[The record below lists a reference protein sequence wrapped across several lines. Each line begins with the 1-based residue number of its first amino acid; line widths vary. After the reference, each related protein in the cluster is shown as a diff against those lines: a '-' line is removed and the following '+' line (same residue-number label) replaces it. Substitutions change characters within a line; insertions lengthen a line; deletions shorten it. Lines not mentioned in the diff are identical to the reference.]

1 MMEADQMMKKGNMSL
16 LGNGYKEILGVINCG
31 SIYVGI
37 NFEVIILI
45 KKKADNFKHEGMAY
59 SLLTYNVAVFEV
71 NLKELKEMY
80 KDLLSQIIEEQFELE
95 DDQEQLKDNMTTAL
109 IALGNWK
116 KNSKVINLY

>member
-1 MMEADQMMKKGNMSL
+1 MMKKGNMSL
-16 LGNGYKEILGVINCG
+16 LGNGYKEILGAINRG

-45 KKKADNFKHEGMAY
+45 KKKADNFKYEGMAY

-80 KDLLSQIIEEQFELE
+80 KDLLYQIIDEQFELE
-95 DDQEQLKDNMTTAL
+95 DDQEHLKDNMMTAL
-109 IALGNWK
+109 TELGNWK
-116 KNSKVINLY
+116 KSSKVINLY

>member
-1 MMEADQMMKKGNMSL
+1 MMGKSNMSL
-16 LGNGYKEILGVINCG
+16 LGNGYKETLGAINSG

-45 KKKADNFKHEGMAY
+45 KKKTDNFKYEGMVY

-80 KDLLSQIIEEQFELE
+80 KDLLYQIIDEQFELE
-95 DDQEQLKDNMTTAL
+95 DDQEHLKDNMMTAL
-109 IALGNWK
+109 TELKNWK
-116 KNSKVINLY
+116 NSSKATNLY

>member
-1 MMEADQMMKKGNMSL
+1 MMEKGNMSL
-16 LGNGYKEILGVINCG
+16 LGNGYKETLKAINSG

-45 KKKADNFKHEGMAY
+45 KRKGENCKYEGMAY
-59 SLLTYNVAVFEV
+59 SLLTYNIARFEV
-71 NLKELKEMY
+71 SLNELKEMH
-80 KDLLSQIIEEQFELE
+80 KDLLSQIIDEQFELE

-109 IALGNWK
+109 TALENWQ